1 MRFFHVLI
9 NDIRYQSKYGFYT
22 IYAFMTVLYLG
33 ILALVPSEYKSVA
46 ASIILLTDPA
56 ALGFFFIGGVWL
68 LEKGEGVHSYYSIS
82 PLRPLEYCIA
92 KVLSLSLISTL
103 TGILIAALGVPTS
116 VNYMLLA
123 LGLLLGSG
131 FFTLAGLFIA
141 TFAKSVNHYMII
153 GVIPGTVLIAPA
165 IMSAL
170 GIGHF
175 LLELLPAS
183 ILWRVIENALKGQ
196 PLKISYFV
204 GLVIWLI
211 VAAFIVNLRIPHAL
225 QMEGGLKKNEADP
238 KAI

>member
-9 NDIRYQSKYGFYT
+9 NDIRYQAKYGFYT

-33 ILALVPSEYKSVA
+33 ILTLVPSEYKSVA

-103 TGILIAALGVPTS
+103 TGVLIAAFGIPTP
-116 VNYMLLA
+116 VNYLLLI

-153 GVIPGTVLIAPA
+153 GVIPGTALIVPA
-165 IMSAL
+165 IMTAL
-170 GIGHF
+170 GIEHF
-175 LLELLPAS
+175 LLDLFPAS
-183 ILWRVIENALKGQ
+183 ILWRAIENAMNGQ
-196 PLKISYFV
+196 LLKISYIV
-204 GLVIWLI
+204 GLVIWLV

-225 QMEGGLKKNEADP
+225 QMEGGTEKNEADH
-238 KAI
+238 KAV